1 MIQNLYVNVKDI
13 KEPKTLKKEEQIWG
27 LTLSI
32 FKTYY
37 KVIIKYHE
45 IGIKTDNTSIERSEI
60 EYIGQWNTVETCIQ
74 SINLWQ
80 KRQEYTMGEGQ
91 SLQ

>member
-1 MIQNLYVNVKDI
+1 MIQNLYINVKDI

-27 LTLSI
+27 LTLSV

-60 EYIGQWNTVETCIQ
+60 EHSFMDNWFFLRHKGNLVEKEC
-74 SINLWQ
+74 SFEE
-80 KRQEYTMGEGQ
+80 KRMNW
-91 SLQ
+91 